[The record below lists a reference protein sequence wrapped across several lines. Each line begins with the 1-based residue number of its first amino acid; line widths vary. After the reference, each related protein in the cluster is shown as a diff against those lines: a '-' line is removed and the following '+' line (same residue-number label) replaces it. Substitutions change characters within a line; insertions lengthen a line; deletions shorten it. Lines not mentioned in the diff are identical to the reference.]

1 MIKKILIAVML
12 FLGASLNISA
22 QNDVVT
28 NETVLELLKEGFS
41 SEEIIGA
48 IENSSTRT
56 ITFDIKFMRE
66 LKQAGADATLTKYL
80 QQIAKK
86 DMGYEGVYL
95 WNPAGLVEES
105 LKKCIEPISKK
116 KRKAS
121 I

>member
-1 MIKKILIAVML
+1 MNNIKPYNFMIKKILIAVML

-56 ITFDIKFMRE
+56 IHSTSSLCVNSSK
-66 LKQAGADATLTKYL
+66 
-80 QQIAKK
+80 
-86 DMGYEGVYL
+86 
-95 WNPAGLVEES
+95 LV
-105 LKKCIEPISKK
+105 LMP
-116 KRKAS
+116 R
-121 I
+121 

>member
-66 LKQAGADATLTKYL
+66 LKQAGADATFFSKLQRRTWDTKVFTFGIL
-80 QQIAKK
+80 
-86 DMGYEGVYL
+86 
-95 WNPAGLVEES
+95 LVEES

-116 KRKAS
+116 KRKAL

>member
-1 MIKKILIAVML
+1 MNNIKPYNFMIKKILIAVML

-95 WNPAGLVEES
+95 
-105 LKKCIEPISKK
+105 
-116 KRKAS
+116 
-121 I
+121 

>member
-56 ITFDIKFMRE
+56 ITFDIKFMRA
-66 LKQAGADATLTKYL
+66 QAS
-80 QQIAKK
+80 
-86 DMGYEGVYL
+86 
-95 WNPAGLVEES
+95 W
-105 LKKCIEPISKK
+105 C
-116 KRKAS
+116 
-121 I
+121 

>member
-48 IENSSTRT
+48 IENSST
-56 ITFDIKFMRE
+56 
-66 LKQAGADATLTKYL
+66 
-80 QQIAKK
+80 
-86 DMGYEGVYL
+86 
-95 WNPAGLVEES
+95 
-105 LKKCIEPISKK
+105 
-116 KRKAS
+116 
-121 I
+121 

>member
-80 QQIAKK
+80 Q
-86 DMGYEGVYL
+86 
-95 WNPAGLVEES
+95 
-105 LKKCIEPISKK
+105 
-116 KRKAS
+116 
-121 I
+121 

>member
-66 LKQAGADATLTKYL
+66 LKQAGAEAT
-80 QQIAKK
+80 
-86 DMGYEGVYL
+86 
-95 WNPAGLVEES
+95 
-105 LKKCIEPISKK
+105 
-116 KRKAS
+116 
-121 I
+121 

>member
-95 WNPAGLVEES
+95 
-105 LKKCIEPISKK
+105 
-116 KRKAS
+116 
-121 I
+121 

>member
-66 LKQAGADATLTKYL
+66 LKQAGADATLTK
-80 QQIAKK
+80 
-86 DMGYEGVYL
+86 
-95 WNPAGLVEES
+95 
-105 LKKCIEPISKK
+105 
-116 KRKAS
+116 
-121 I
+121 